1 MISSVL
7 VKFHSRILI
16 TVKYCSEEKMKT
28 QCTILLKYSLA
39 ASLTAIIAAPSVAD
53 SYVDYA
59 RVTHV
64 SPIYETISVREPH
77 RECHLE
83 ERAVRHYKQS
93 SSATPTIVGALIG
106 GAIGNKLG
114 HNKSNKRVGAVAGA
128 ILGGSIA
135 SDLNRN
141 NRHHEHRTR
150 TEKVCHT
157 SYTTRHDKQITGY
170 DVNYQYRGREY
181 STIMSSHPD
190 KRIQVAV
197 DVSPI
202 DY

>member
-1 MISSVL
+1 MVST
-7 VKFHSRILI
+7 H
-16 TVKYCSEEKMKT
+16 
-28 QCTILLKYSLA
+28 A
-39 ASLTAIIAAPSVAD
+39 AANSHT
-53 SYVDYA
+53 DYA

-64 SPIYETISVREPH
+64 SPIYETITINEPH
-77 RECHLE
+77 RECHIE
-83 ERAVRHYKQS
+83 ERSVRHYKQS

-141 NRHHEHRTR
+141 KGHHGHRTKSER
-150 TEKVCHT
+150 VCSTH
-157 SYTTRHDKQITGY
+157 YTTRHKKQVSGY
-170 DVNYQYRGREY
+170 DVNYEYRGRQY
-181 STIMSSHPD
+181 STIMDSHPD
-190 KRIQVAV
+190 RRIQVAV
-197 DVSPI
+197 DVRPI